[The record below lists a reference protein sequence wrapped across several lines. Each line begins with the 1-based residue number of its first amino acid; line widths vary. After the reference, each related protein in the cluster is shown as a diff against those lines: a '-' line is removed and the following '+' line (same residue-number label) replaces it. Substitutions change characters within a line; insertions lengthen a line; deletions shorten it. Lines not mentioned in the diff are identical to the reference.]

1 MANPFIPGRGK
12 DYCRGCNHP
21 ELFSALDLGDL
32 PIANELW
39 QQESE
44 VIEKFPLHLRI
55 CRRCGLGQVEDVV
68 TPSRLFRD
76 YRYLSSMSAS
86 FIEHARVYATEIASI
101 LKFKDE
107 EWVLEIASNDGYLLQ
122 HFIDLG
128 IHVLGIEPAEN
139 VAKVAIEKGIPTE
152 SEFFGLAFAASLL
165 ERSGYPRLIVAN
177 NVMAHVP
184 DIRDFI
190 SGLAKMAG
198 PNTLISIENPSLMN
212 FLEGNQFDTI
222 YHEHYSYLTAHSVKV
237 IAAEFGLELFEVEKI
252 NTHGGS
258 NRYWLRLQ
266 EPVVQSNGQV
276 ESSISGEI
284 DFGLFNVEAWG
295 SFAARVESTI
305 HSFHDWL
312 SHAHQEGRTVYGF
325 GAAAKAS
332 TLINASRIE
341 KDWIIGIAD
350 TSHEKQGRFMPVQGI
365 PIISPE
371 KMYEMNPTDIIIFP
385 WNIKNE
391 LVPLIRRK
399 SAGNI
404 RMWQVIPTLEMI
416 S

>member
-86 FIEHARVYATEIASI
+86 FIEHARTYTTQVSNR
-101 LKFKDE
+101 LNFKQE

-122 HFIDLG
+122 HFINFG
-128 IHVLGIEPAEN
+128 VEVLGIEPAEN
-139 VAKVAIEKGIPTE
+139 VAKIAIEKGIPTE
-152 SEFFGLAFAASLL
+152 SEFFGLAFAQSLL

-222 YHEHYSYLTAHSVKV
+222 YHEHYSYLTTHSVKI

-266 EPVVQSNGQV
+266 ESAVPGNGQV
-276 ESSISGEI
+276 ESSVSGEI
-284 DFGLFNVEAWG
+284 DSGLFNVEAWG
-295 SFAARVESTI
+295 SFAARVESSI

-312 SHAHQEGRTVYGF
+312 RHAHQEGRTVYGF

-332 TLINASRIE
+332 TLINASKIK

-371 KMYEMNPTDIIIFP
+371 KMYEMNPTDIIMFP

-391 LVPLIRRK
+391 LVPLIRRQ
-399 SAGNI
+399 SADDI
-404 RMWQVIPTLEMI
+404 RIWQIIPTLEMI

>member
-1 MANPFIPGRGK
+1 MANPFIPGRGR
-12 DYCRGCNHP
+12 DFCRGCNHS
-21 ELFSALDLGDL
+21 ELFSAIDLGDL

-39 QQESE
+39 QAESE
-44 VIEKFPLHLRI
+44 LVEKFPLHLRI

-86 FIEHARVYATEIASI
+86 FIEHARIYATQVTKR
-101 LKFKDE
+101 LNFQNKD
-107 EWVLEIASNDGYLLQ
+107 WVLEVASNDGYLLQ

-128 IHVLGIEPAEN
+128 VRVLGIEPAEN
-139 VAKVAIEKGIPTE
+139 VAEIALKKGIPTE
-152 SEFFGLAFAASLL
+152 SEFFGLAFAESLL
-165 ERSGYPRLIVAN
+165 ERKGHPRLIVAN

-237 IAAEFGLELFEVEKI
+237 IAAEFGLELFEVERI

-266 EPVVQSNGQV
+266 GSATPSSGQV
-276 ESSISGEI
+276 ENSVSREI
-284 DFGLFNVEAWG
+284 DSGLFDVEAWD
-295 SFAARVESTI
+295 SFAARVESTLR
-305 HSFHDWL
+305 SFHDWL
-312 SHAHQEGRTVYGF
+312 NRAHQEGRTVYGF

-332 TLINASRIE
+332 TLINASKIQ

-350 TSHEKQGRFMPVQGI
+350 TSYEKQGRFMPVQGI

-391 LVPLIRRK
+391 LIPLIRMQSSSDTR
-399 SAGNI
+399 I
-404 RMWQVIPTLEMI
+404 WQVIPTLEMI

>member
-1 MANPFIPGRGK
+1 
-12 DYCRGCNHP
+12 
-21 ELFSALDLGDL
+21 
-32 PIANELW
+32 
-39 QQESE
+39 
-44 VIEKFPLHLRI
+44 
-55 CRRCGLGQVEDVV
+55 
-68 TPSRLFRD
+68 
-76 YRYLSSMSAS
+76 
-86 FIEHARVYATEIASI
+86 
-101 LKFKDE
+101 
-107 EWVLEIASNDGYLLQ
+107 LLQ